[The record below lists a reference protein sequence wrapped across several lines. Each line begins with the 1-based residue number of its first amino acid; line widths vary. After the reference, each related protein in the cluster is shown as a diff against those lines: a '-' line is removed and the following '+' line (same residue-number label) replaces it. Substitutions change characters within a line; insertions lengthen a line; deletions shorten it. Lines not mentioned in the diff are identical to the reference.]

1 MYVQFNSMYI
11 CLVLGIGMLY
21 CAIGVGGCVILVYLF
36 VYMYTAT
43 VLVGP
48 YVHSS
53 QIDCYVSKQS
63 TSFAPTY
70 NQFWLPRT
78 VSVCTCSEVCIY
90 VQEVC
95 VKGWTSLGLDF
106 GLSAHCA
113 GVLYVLVCVLYAR
126 CLCALVA
133 ILL

>member
-1 MYVQFNSMYI
+1 MYTFQYKIMKYLAHRKAYVLAHLLPQLCMYLQFNSMYI

-53 QIDCYVSKQS
+53 QIDCCVSKQS

-70 NQFWLPRT
+70 NQFWLPST
-78 VSVCTCSEVCIY
+78 VSVCTYSYVIHVGTCTY
-90 VQEVC
+90 VQ
-95 VKGWTSLGLDF
+95 S
-106 GLSAHCA
+106 
-113 GVLYVLVCVLYAR
+113 
-126 CLCALVA
+126 
-133 ILL
+133 